1 MCHQK
6 SKSGRCYFNN
16 NLFSTAFFYTTD
28 RVLQMLRRGRK
39 MQVFFWCDNVIYYF
53 QHTTCRP
60 SSSLCNYIRSLAFI
74 FVIIISFQILL
85 VMFTIIIL
93 GGKMGALARQQ
104 AAQAQIGCVCMC
116 RSTHI
121 PTYVWKEGESHRHF
135 IVMWTDMSEHATTT
149 GTAANISQRQTFEQK
164 TEGCSYCTTPSE
176 N

>member
-39 MQVFFWCDNVIYYF
+39 MQVIFWCDNVIYYF
-53 QHTTCRP
+53 QHITCRP

-104 AAQAQIGCVCMC
+104 AAQAQIGCVYVQKY
-116 RSTHI
+116 TH
-121 PTYVWKEGESHRHF
+121 TYVCMEGRRKSSSFHCYVDGHERACHHHWNSSKHLAK
-135 IVMWTDMSEHATTT
+135 T
-149 GTAANISQRQTFEQK
+149 NIRAEDRRM
-164 TEGCSYCTTPSE
+164 
-176 N
+176 